1 MGIPAL
7 PSTPARVAAGSALLD
22 RHRPGW
28 HHQVDPARLD
38 MEDCRVDVLGQLY
51 GWFETGVGELA
62 PDLDPS
68 EQDAWIIAHGFD
80 LDDAELLPK
89 GSSIDNYRVLT
100 DAWRGE
106 LARRRGGE
114 AS

>member
-1 MGIPAL
+1 MGTPTL
-7 PSTPARVAAGSALLD
+7 PSIPARVVAGAALLD
-22 RHRPGW
+22 RRRPAW
-28 HHQVDPARLD
+28 HHQIDPARLD
-38 MEDCRVDVLGQLY
+38 MEDCRVDVLGQLF
-51 GWFETGVGELA
+51 GWFETGVRELA
-62 PDLDPS
+62 PDLEHS

-80 LDDAELLPK
+80 LDDADLLPK